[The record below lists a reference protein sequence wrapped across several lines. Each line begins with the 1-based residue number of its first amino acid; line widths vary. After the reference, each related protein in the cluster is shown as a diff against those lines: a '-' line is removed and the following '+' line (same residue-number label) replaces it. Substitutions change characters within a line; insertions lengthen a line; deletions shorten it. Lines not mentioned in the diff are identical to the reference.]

1 MLNNFNIY
9 FKNYW
14 KEIDKKI
21 FLSFLF
27 LFILGVFFSFAST
40 SSLAGER
47 LNKEYYF
54 FFLNIC
60 YFLYVLFF

>member
-1 MLNNFNIY
+1 MLENFNSN

-14 KEIDKKI
+14 KKIDKTI
-21 FLSFLF
+21 FLSFLL
-27 LFILGVFFSFAST
+27 LFILGIFFSFAST

-54 FFLNIC
+54 FFLNI
-60 YFLYVLFF
+60 